1 MSFNIRYDNPGDSLN
16 SWQYRRDRAATAI
29 HFYDADILG
38 TQEVLHN
45 QLEDLKQRLP
55 EYDVVG
61 VGVKMERKKGNT
73 VRFGIRKNAL
83 HCLIRAISG

>member
-1 MSFNIRYDNPGDSLN
+1 M
-16 SWQYRRDRAATAI
+16 
-29 HFYDADILG
+29 
-38 TQEVLHN
+38 LHN

-61 VGVKMERKKGNT
+61 VGREDGKEKGST

-83 HCLIRAISG
+83 YCLIRAISG

>member
-1 MSFNIRYDNPGDSLN
+1 M
-16 SWQYRRDRAATAI
+16 AI
-29 HFYDADILG
+29 QKRPCGYCHSFYDADILG

-61 VGVKMERKKGNT
+61 VGREDGKEKGNT